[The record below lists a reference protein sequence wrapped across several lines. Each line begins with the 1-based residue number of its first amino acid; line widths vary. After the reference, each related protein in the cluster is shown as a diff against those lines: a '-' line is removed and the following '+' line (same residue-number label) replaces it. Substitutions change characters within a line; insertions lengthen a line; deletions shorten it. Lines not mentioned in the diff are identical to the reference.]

1 MSKTTKD
8 IDLYR
13 RLLRYVQLYWRMFL
27 VSIGCMVVLAATSPA
42 IAALLKPMMDG
53 AFLNKDP
60 QMQIMVPVKFVLLFA
75 LRGVADFASGAAL
88 NWVASRVVTDL
99 RADMFQCLL
108 FLPSRFYD
116 HHVTGR
122 LISKFSFDV
131 LQVKNAATNAVT
143 AVVRD
148 GLAII
153 GLLCWMFY
161 INWQLSLI
169 SLVCAPLIMLVVLVV
184 RKRLRKMGRKVQETM
199 GDINHV
205 VSESIHNHKLI
216 KLYEGQ
222 SQEAGRFV
230 LTNEHNRRF
239 MQKYAVAATATGPI
253 IQLITAVAFAVIV
266 YIATRQSAAG
276 VLSIG
281 DFVSFCGAMTM
292 LLTPLKRLI
301 GINEFLQK
309 GLAACESIF
318 DLLDQPPERDS
329 GTRVLGRARGQ
340 VEFRQVCFK
349 YNTDGEDAL
358 SDISLVINPGET
370 VAIVGPSG
378 GGKTTLASL
387 LAGFYQ
393 AGQGSILIDGVDV
406 RDCTLVSLRANI
418 ALVSQD
424 VMLFND
430 TVRNNIAYGAMHNS
444 TDAEVEAAAR
454 AAHALKFISEMPE
467 GFATVIGEKGQR
479 LSGGQR
485 QRLAIARALLKDTPI
500 LIMDEATSSL
510 DTESERNI
518 QAAMETIKKG
528 RTCIIIAHRLTTIE
542 NADRIVVIE
551 QGRIV
556 QTGTHAGLIKQEGVY
571 ARLHRVNFNES

>member
-1 MSKTTKD
+1 
-8 IDLYR
+8 
-13 RLLRYVQLYWRMFL
+13 
-27 VSIGCMVVLAATSPA
+27 
-42 IAALLKPMMDG
+42 
-53 AFLNKDP
+53 
-60 QMQIMVPVKFVLLFA
+60 
-75 LRGVADFASGAAL
+75 
-88 NWVASRVVTDL
+88 
-99 RADMFQCLL
+99 
-108 FLPSRFYD
+108 
-116 HHVTGR
+116 
-122 LISKFSFDV
+122 
-131 LQVKNAATNAVT
+131 
-143 AVVRD
+143 
-148 GLAII
+148 
-153 GLLCWMFY
+153 
-161 INWQLSLI
+161 
-169 SLVCAPLIMLVVLVV
+169 
-184 RKRLRKMGRKVQETM
+184 MGRKVQETM
-199 GDINHV
+199 GDINNV

-222 SQEAGRFV
+222 KQEAGRFG

-239 MQKYAVAATATGPI
+239 MLKYAVAATATGPA
-253 IQLITAVAFAVIV
+253 IQMITAVAFAAIV
-266 YIATRQSAAG
+266 YTATRQSAAG
-276 VLSIG
+276 TLTIG

-309 GLAACESIF
+309 GLAACESLF

-340 VEFRQVCFK
+340 VEFCSVRFK
-349 YNTDGEDAL
+349 YNTDAEDAL
-358 SDISLVINPGET
+358 SDISLVINPGDT

-406 RDCTLVSLRANI
+406 RDCTLASLRANI

-430 TVRNNIAYGAMHNS
+430 TVRNNIAYGAMRDC
-444 TDAEVEAAAR
+444 TDTEVEAAAR
-454 AAHALKFISEMPE
+454 AAHALEFISELPE
-467 GFATVIGEKGQR
+467 GFATFIGEKGQR

-485 QRLAIARALLKDTPI
+485 QRLAIARALLKDAPI

-510 DTESERNI
+510 DTESERHI

-542 NADRIVVIE
+542 NADRIVVID

-556 QTGTHAGLIKQEGVY
+556 QTGTHAALIQQEGVY
-571 ARLHRVNFNES
+571 ARLHRVNFKE

>member
-1 MSKTTKD
+1 MSKTTRD
-8 IDLYR
+8 MVLYR
-13 RLLRYVQLYWRMFL
+13 RLLRYVQPYWRMFII
-27 VSIGCMVVLAATSPA
+27 SIVCMVVLAATSPA
-42 IAALLKPMMDG
+42 VAALLKPMMDG

-60 QMQIMVPVKFVLLFA
+60 RTIVMVPVLFVLLFA
-75 LRGVADFASGAAL
+75 VRGVADFVSGAAL
-88 NWVASRVVTDL
+88 HWVASRVVMDMRT
-99 RADMFQCLL
+99 DMFQRLL
-108 FLPSRFYD
+108 SLPSHFYD

-143 AVVRD
+143 VVVRD
-148 GLAII
+148 SLAII
-153 GLLCWMFY
+153 GLLCWMLY

-169 SLVCAPLIMLVVLVV
+169 SLVCAPFIMLVVLAA

-222 SQEAGRFV
+222 GQEAGRFG

-239 MQKYAVAATATGPI
+239 MQKYAVAATATGPA

-301 GINEFLQK
+301 GINESLQK
-309 GLAACESIF
+309 GLAACESLF
-318 DLLDQPPERDS
+318 DLLDQPPEQDS
-329 GTRVLGRARGQ
+329 GTHVLGRARGQ
-340 VEFRQVCFK
+340 VEFRQVRFK
-349 YNTDGEDAL
+349 YNTDGEDTL
-358 SDISLVINPGET
+358 SDISLAINPGET
-370 VAIVGPSG
+370 VAVVGPSG
-378 GGKTTLASL
+378 SGKTTLVSL

-393 AGQGSILIDGVDV
+393 AGQGSILIDGVDI
-406 RDCTLVSLRANI
+406 RDCTLASLRANI

-430 TVRNNIAYGAMHNS
+430 TVHNNIAYGAMHDS

-454 AAHALKFISEMPE
+454 VAHALEFISEMPE

-485 QRLAIARALLKDTPI
+485 QRLAIARALLKDAPI

-510 DTESERNI
+510 DTESERHI
-518 QAAMETIKKG
+518 QAAMETVKKG

-571 ARLHRVNFNES
+571 ARLHQVNFNGC